1 MPCPSNAL
9 GQPLCNV
16 VEHPDRLDESFC
28 STCNRRFKKATSTQF
43 EPPSTSSTERRLSP
57 AVTDII
63 IGLLALILTA
73 FINSVIRSPEPQ
85 SPPPPIHQSQLN
97 ERV

>member
-1 MPCPSNAL
+1 
-9 GQPLCNV
+9 
-16 VEHPDRLDESFC
+16 
-28 STCNRRFKKATSTQF
+28 
-43 EPPSTSSTERRLSP
+43 
-57 AVTDII
+57 
-63 IGLLALILTA
+63 LILTA